1 MNPEIL
7 KGTNGP
13 TSMPYFVDGGSQQDG
28 AISARLM
35 LYAIFKRK
43 WQVLGIIGVVV
54 LSILIAGLIRPSI
67 YKLNS
72 KVMIRP
78 GRAEIQVS
86 AGDQREITLPVSAST
101 EMVNSEMEILRSGE
115 LMRQV
120 LARLERAGT
129 PVFGADTTIAPA
141 DQVTTMQRMI
151 SVAPAPQS
159 NVISIDLYARDPEKG
174 QVILNT
180 ITDTYLERH
189 AQVHGNSGALAFF
202 EAEKDTLRQRVHDA
216 ETRLAIVRRSRVDG
230 DARGADSLGAQ
241 RLDARP

>member
-1 MNPEIL
+1 MNPEII
-7 KGTNGP
+7 KGANGP

-86 AGDQREITLPVSAST
+86 AGDQREITLPVSAS
-101 EMVNSEMEILRSGE
+101 
-115 LMRQV
+115 
-120 LARLERAGT
+120 
-129 PVFGADTTIAPA
+129 
-141 DQVTTMQRMI
+141 
-151 SVAPAPQS
+151 
-159 NVISIDLYARDPEKG
+159 
-174 QVILNT
+174 
-180 ITDTYLERH
+180 
-189 AQVHGNSGALAFF
+189 
-202 EAEKDTLRQRVHDA
+202 
-216 ETRLAIVRRSRVDG
+216 
-230 DARGADSLGAQ
+230 
-241 RLDARP
+241 